1 MRLPPFDYY
10 EPRSLWEA
18 CFLLHR
24 FEGRASPLAG
34 GTNLLV
40 QMKLRRRRPEALV
53 NLKRIPGLSYVRYG
67 GGGLWIGALT
77 TINDLVR
84 SEVVRE
90 RFTALWEA
98 AKSMAFPAIR
108 NVATV
113 GGNLCNAAPTADLPP
128 PLIALGAEVNI
139 IGLAG
144 SRRIPLTELYA
155 PSGGARLEGDEVLTE
170 VFIPEPPL
178 RSSSTYFK
186 QPARTREDVGVASV
200 AVHLALSG
208 DGGVEGLRLVVG
220 AATRRPTL
228 VEEAEEVVKA
238 RGLTADAVEEAAD
251 AASRRVEAWGG
262 ELWSLRGPLEYRRE
276 VVRALARRALLEVA
290 RRLGLEVGRGG

>member
-1 MRLPPFDYY
+1 MVLRLPPFDYY

-67 GGGLWIGALT
+67 GGGLRIGALT
-77 TINDLVR
+77 TISDLVK
-84 SEVVRE
+84 SEVVKE
-90 RFTALWEA
+90 RFKALWEA
-98 AKSMAFPAIR
+98 ARSMAFSAIR

-128 PLIALGAEVNI
+128 PLIALGAEVSI
-139 IGLAG
+139 TGVAG
-144 SRRIPLTELYA
+144 SRRLPLAELYA
-155 PSGGARLEGDEVLTE
+155 SSSGTCLSIDEVLTE
-170 VFIPEPPL
+170 VYVPEPP
-178 RSSSTYFK
+178 SWSASTYLK
-186 QPARTREDVGVASV
+186 QPARTSEDIAVASV
-200 AVHLALSG
+200 AVNLAFREG
-208 DGGVEGLRLVVG
+208 KVEWLKVVVG

-228 VEEAEEVVKA
+228 IGEAEDVVKA
-238 RGLTADAVEEAAD
+238 RGLSLDAVEEAAE
-251 AASRRVEAWGG
+251 AASRRVEDSGG
-262 ELWSLRGPLEYRRE
+262 ELWSLRGPVEYRRE
-276 VVRALARRALLEVA
+276 VVKVLVKRGIMEAS
-290 RRLGLEVGRGG
+290 RRLGVEVK